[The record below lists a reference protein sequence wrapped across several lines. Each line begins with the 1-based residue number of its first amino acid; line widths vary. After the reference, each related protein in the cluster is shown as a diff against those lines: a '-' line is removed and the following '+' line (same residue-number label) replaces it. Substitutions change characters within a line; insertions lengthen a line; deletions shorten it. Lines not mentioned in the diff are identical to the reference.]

1 MSRVKYLLLLVPR
14 QRATVD
20 HVVEGDVSD
29 LLEAAGRHVEA
40 HRPVEEKRPQLEER
54 VEGEGGHVGF
64 TPPVPSLFNILFEL
78 DPSGRTR
85 LMGIFSINFHMTFP
99 NSSSSNFS
107 PPTWP
112 SPSTPCCR
120 PPPHT
125 APPSLRTQGGS
136 GAPRPE
142 LASVSY
148 IKVYN

>member
-78 DPSGRTR
+78 DPSGRNR

-99 NSSSSNFS
+99 NSSSSNLS
-107 PPTWP
+107 PP
-112 SPSTPCCR
+112 
-120 PPPHT
+120 PPGRLLPLHAAVLPHIQ
-125 APPSLRTQGGS
+125 L
-136 GAPRPE
+136 
-142 LASVSY
+142 LHL
-148 IKVYN
+148 